1 MKLEIKRFLI
11 ITFASALMA
20 ANINSFVDAGGLYP
34 GGATGLTVLIQR
46 AGAMIFQVSLPF
58 TLVNLL
64 LNAIPVYI
72 GFRYIGK
79 KFTIYSVYM
88 IVLTGFLSDIL
99 PKFTITYD
107 VLLIAIFGGILN
119 GVAISIVLIQGATS
133 GGTDFIAI
141 YLSEKKGM
149 DSWNLILAIN
159 VVILTAAGI
168 LFGFDKALYSII
180 YQFVSTQA
188 LELLYK
194 RYQKETLFIVTTHPQ
209 EICDSI
215 STLTHHGATI
225 IEGKG
230 SFEHCERNVVYSVVG
245 REEYK
250 KVVQVIREIDDRAFI
265 NSLRTD
271 EISGRFYKR
280 QHD

>member
-1 MKLEIKRFLI
+1 MKLELKRFLI

-194 RYQKETLFIVTTHPQ
+194 RYQKETLFIVTTHPK